1 MTQDRAPHWIKFNH
15 QSRMPKRWIAF
26 DTESR
31 RVKAGKGEVQD
42 WAMGAAIRW
51 RRALKRG
58 DHAEKAVFKD
68 PAELWAWVAEYC
80 RPGERT
86 VCCAHNLGYDVRI
99 SGLLDHLPRLGFRLE
114 WCNLDRNVSSMTW
127 RSSMGTLVFMDTF
140 TWLPM
145 SLSKVAALVG
155 SEKLRMP
162 AGSASAEEWD
172 RYCTR
177 DAEIVAKA
185 VNAICDFIEHEDLGN
200 WQPTGAGMAYS
211 TWRHKFMTHKVLV
224 HDDIDT
230 ITAERAA
237 MHTGRAEAWRHGELT
252 KDTWYEV
259 DMRSAYTRIAAECEL
274 PRKLHYA
281 TGALSLRQY
290 EDLTSRFRVLC
301 LCDIDTDT
309 PCVPTQVDGRTVW
322 PVGRFS
328 SWLWDVEINELLG
341 SGAEVR
347 IRKACVYIKAPI
359 LADWGR
365 WVLDIINGQRPDV
378 PPVAMAWAKHC
389 GRALIGR
396 LSLRAPKWEKYGAN
410 PTGDVGITYDVSYET
425 GKVSRMMH
433 VGDDTLVETER
444 VEGRDSLPQVTG
456 WIMAECRIRL
466 WWAMQAA
473 GLENIAHV
481 DTDCVLVN
489 AEGYKRMRAVYGASF
504 RALWQVK
511 GTYGHVHVY
520 GPRNLRVGRQRKLAG
535 VPAAAVEVGPGE
547 FAGEL
552 WRGLATDIA
561 AGRATQV
568 TITAATWKVNNT
580 DPRRRDATE
589 GRTFTDAIR
598 L

>member
-1 MTQDRAPHWIKFNH
+1 
-15 QSRMPKRWIAF
+15 MPKRWVAF

-31 RVKAGKGEVQD
+31 RTKVGKGEVQD
-42 WAMGAAIRW
+42 WAMGTAIRW

-58 DHAEKAVFKD
+58 DYAEGEVFRD
-68 PAELWAWVAEYC
+68 PADLWRWVADYC

-86 VCCAHNLGYDVRI
+86 VCAAHNLGYDVRI
-99 SGLLDHLPRLGFRLE
+99 SGLLYHLPALGFRLE

-127 RSSMGTLVFMDTF
+127 RSAMGTLVFMDTF

-145 SLSKVAALVG
+145 PLSKVAGLVG
-155 SEKLRMP
+155 MEKLKMP
-162 AGSASAEEWD
+162 RDNANLDEWS
-172 RYCTR
+172 RYCMR
-177 DAEIVAKA
+177 DTEIVARA
-185 VNAICDFIEHEDLGN
+185 VNGICDFIEAEDLGN

-211 TWRHKFMTHKVLV
+211 TWRHKFMTEKVLV
-224 HDDIDT
+224 HDNVDALA
-230 ITAERAA
+230 AERAA

-274 PRKLHYA
+274 PRKLHYV
-281 TGALSLRQY
+281 TGALSIRQY
-290 EDLTSRFRVLC
+290 EDLTTRFRVLC
-301 LCDIDTDT
+301 LCDVDTDT
-309 PCVPTQVDGRTVW
+309 PCAPTQVDGRTLW
-322 PVGRFS
+322 PIGRYT

-341 SGAEVR
+341 SGAKVR

-359 LADWGR
+359 LADWGH
-365 WVLDIINGQRPDV
+365 WVLDIINGQRPNV
-378 PPVAMAWAKHC
+378 PPVAQAWAKHC

-396 LSLRAPKWEKYGAN
+396 LSLRAPKWEKYGGN
-410 PTGDVGITYDVSYET
+410 PTGDVGITYDVSYDT

-433 VGDDTLVETER
+433 VGDETLVETER
-444 VEGRDSLPQVTG
+444 VEGRDSLPQATG
-456 WIMAECRIRL
+456 WIMAECRVRL
-466 WWAMQAA
+466 WWAMCAA

-489 AEGYKRMRAVYGASF
+489 KAGYKRMRDAYGASF

-535 VPAAAVEVGPGE
+535 VPSRAVEVSPGV
-547 FAGEL
+547 FSGEL
-552 WRGLATDIA
+552 WRGLATDVA
-561 AGRATQV
+561 AGRAGQV
-568 TITAATWKVNNT
+568 TITQATWSVQNV
-580 DPRRRDATE
+580 DRRRRDAVGGQTY
-589 GRTFTDAIR
+589 TDAIR